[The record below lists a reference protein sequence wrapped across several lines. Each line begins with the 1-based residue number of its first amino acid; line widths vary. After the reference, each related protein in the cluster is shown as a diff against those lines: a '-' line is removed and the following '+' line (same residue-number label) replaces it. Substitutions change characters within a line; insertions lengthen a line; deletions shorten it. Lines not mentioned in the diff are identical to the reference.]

1 MQSQTGM
8 LAALA
13 SRTALVLPGLPPRM
27 NAAHPSAPSAII
39 SALRRYPAARPYRC
53 QSAGWASSW

>member
-1 MQSQTGM
+1 MP
-8 LAALA
+8 AARA

-39 SALRRYPAARPYRC
+39 SALRRHPAARPYRY
-53 QSAGWASSW
+53 QSAGCVSTW